1 MALTRCTVDL
11 QQCAKPGSI
20 VQSVCSTPGCNA
32 AQDRIPSAVSPPTKI
47 PSPQRNADPVVV
59 QSNILASRA
68 FSQRSPIARNVQPK
82 DGAASFQIQNSTGLA
97 LAACTWAMSRPI
109 PV

>member
-1 MALTRCTVDL
+1 MALTRCTADL

-47 PSPQRNADPVVV
+47 PSAQRNAYPVVV
-59 QSNILASRA
+59 QFHSKFKILRGWRWRRVLGQCPGQFLFDIDSETR
-68 FSQRSPIARNVQPK
+68 RRCVV
-82 DGAASFQIQNSTGLA
+82 
-97 LAACTWAMSRPI
+97 